1 MKKKIYTF
9 SLILFAFLFA
19 LYFVW
24 ALAAN
29 IQKEVLKKHL
39 SSEWALNL
47 SDENIT
53 AHGFPFKFAMKMSNF
68 NSRLKDTPLRLEFL
82 RLEIVR
88 LIYNFSDVIL
98 FLDKPMITSMDF
110 PKFNISSNK
119 LKASISNRPFS
130 GKFKLI
136 TEQDNWQLSDDRNTK
151 ILEAKEVIFALKD
164 ADQMNLDFYFQADNL
179 GVSSLDKIYK
189 KDPEKPNKLIL
200 KGSIL
205 NSGISSREAPYKSI
219 KLENIMLEKLD
230 MNIGFLKLSCNDMVA
245 VNLFKL
251 TTKEDVACLLKLSP
265 KNISKIKTDNE
276 LIQNIIDIVNLLLII
291 NNPTRTA
298 ELQEIP
304 IKLSLNK
311 GLFYINAIPIYQ
323 FPTQY

>member
-9 SLILFAFLFA
+9 SLILFAFLFV

-29 IQKEVLKKHL
+29 IQKEALKQYL
-39 SSEWALNL
+39 GNEWAVTLN
-47 SDENIT
+47 DEKIT
-53 AHGFPFKFAMKMSNF
+53 TDGFPFKFGIKVSNF
-68 NSRLKDTPLRLEFL
+68 QSQLNNTPIKLEFL
-82 RLEIVR
+82 KLEIIR
-88 LIYNFSDVIL
+88 LIYNFSDFIL
-98 FLDKPMITSMDF
+98 FSEKPMVTNMDY
-110 PKFNISSNK
+110 PKFNSSSNK
-119 LKASISNRPFS
+119 LKASISDRPFS

-136 TEQDNWQLSDDRNTK
+136 TEQENWQLSDDRNTK

-179 GVSSLDKIYK
+179 GVSILDKIYE
-189 KDPEKPNKLIL
+189 KDPEKPYKLTL

-205 NSGISSREAPYKSI
+205 NSVIRSREAPYKPI
-219 KLENIMLEKLD
+219 IENIRLERLN
-230 MNIGFLKLSCNDMVA
+230 MNIGFFKLSCNDMVA
-245 VNLFKL
+245 VNLFEL
-251 TTKEDVACLLKLSP
+251 TTEEDVACLLKLSP

-276 LIQNIIDIVNLLLII
+276 LIQSIIDIVNLLLII

-298 ELQEIP
+298 ELQAIP

-323 FPTQY
+323 FPIKY